1 MATLPLVEGKRRIR
15 TERYPLEQ
23 RPSLGL
29 CSMKTRQN
37 LENHIV
43 LGGKVQL
50 YRRGDTRFWWCS
62 MLNATEN

>member
-1 MATLPLVEGKRRIR
+1 
-15 TERYPLEQ
+15 
-23 RPSLGL
+23 
-29 CSMKTRQN
+29 MKTRQN